1 MAFCMGCGGGP
12 GGGLR
17 AARPTEAYQKV
28 RYGGRTE
35 SSAPTEGLQ
44 GARWGGSSGTPTP
57 THGYKEHGRRADVGI
72 GPYGWV
78 TRGAVERV
86 VGDADPYERLQEVR

>member
-35 SSAPTEGLQ
+35 SSTPTEG
-44 GARWGGSSGTPTP
+44 
-57 THGYKEHGRRADVGI
+57 YKGHGRRADVGI

-86 VGDADPYERLQEVR
+86 VGDADPYARLQEVR